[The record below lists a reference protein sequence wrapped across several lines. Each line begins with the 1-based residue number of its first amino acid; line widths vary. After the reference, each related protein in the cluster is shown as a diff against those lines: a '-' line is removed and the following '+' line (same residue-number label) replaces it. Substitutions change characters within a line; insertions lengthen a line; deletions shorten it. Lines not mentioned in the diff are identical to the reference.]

1 MNITWYFSSLFSVF
15 CSSANISVVSL
26 RCSGTASL
34 LIQIFLLLLVTNSV
48 EAIEKV
54 SEIFSIFIRQYYL
67 DTIH

>member
-15 CSSANISVVSL
+15 CSSANISVPL

-34 LIQIFLLLLVTNSV
+34 LIQIFLLLVTNSV

>member
-1 MNITWYFSSLFSVF
+1 MNITWYFSGLFSVF

-34 LIQIFLLLLVTNSV
+34 LIQIFLLLVTNSV

>member
-34 LIQIFLLLLVTNSV
+34 LIQIFLLLVTNSV